1 MPSAVHR
8 RNYRGRHRAAKS
20 PTYGTPRLFATLL
33 AGSLLAPGALSL
45 ATTATAAA
53 QAPSFNYRAHV
64 QGYDS
69 DGRAIIHYNNKVN
82 DPDIEK
88 AVEHLNSTPG
98 LELVLKPGTGKGAIN
113 ISHGP
118 LGGGV
123 VGLGGWD
130 NGPFVKLDPNN
141 RNMERDDR
149 TEVAAHELLHSIGLD
164 HNDSGCSI
172 MASVVNR
179 CNSGPTPLSRNE
191 ISQLNSM
198 YQKGKPTDPADETTP
213 TDTDETEPT
222 GDTTQPGD
230 PGDWQDQP
238 DQDGWDDWQSQPG
251 QDPWGD
257 WQSQPDQDSW
267 GDWQSQPGQDP
278 WGDWQSQ
285 PDQDPWGDW
294 QSQPDQDPWGD
305 WQSQPDQDP
314 WSDWQSQPEQ
324 DSWGDWQSQPG
335 QDPWSDWQSQ
345 PEQDSWGDWQSQPEQ
360 DSWSDWQSQPE
371 QDTWNSWQR
380 QPKRDSWNSWP
391 SEPAQDTWDG
401 WFKAS

>member
-20 PTYGTPRLFATLL
+20 TTYGTPRLFATLL
-33 AGSLLAPGALSL
+33 AGSLLAPGALSV
-45 ATTATAAA
+45 ATSATAAA
-53 QAPSFNYRAHV
+53 QAPSFSYRAQI

-69 DGRAIIHYNNKVN
+69 DGRAIIHYNNRVN

-88 AVEHLNSTPG
+88 AVKHLNSTPG
-98 LELVLKPGTGKGAIN
+98 LELVLKPGTGRGAIN

-179 CNSGPTPLSRNE
+179 CNSGPTPLSQNE

-198 YQKGKPTDPADETTP
+198 YQRGKPNNPSDQTTP
-213 TDTDETEPT
+213 TNSDDQTEPT
-222 GDTTQPGD
+222 DDTTQAGD
-230 PGDWQDQP
+230 PG
-238 DQDGWDDWQSQPG
+238 
-251 QDPWGD
+251 
-257 WQSQPDQDSW
+257 
-267 GDWQSQPGQDP
+267 
-278 WGDWQSQ
+278 
-285 PDQDPWGDW
+285 
-294 QSQPDQDPWGD
+294 
-305 WQSQPDQDP
+305 
-314 WSDWQSQPEQ
+314 DWQSQPEQ
-324 DSWGDWQSQPG
+324 DSWGDWQSEPDQDAWGDWQGQPD
-335 QDPWSDWQSQ
+335 QDAWGDWQSQ
-345 PEQDSWGDWQSQPEQ
+345 PDQDAWGDWQSQPEQ
-360 DSWSDWQSQPE
+360 DAWDSWQSQPEQDAWGDWQSQPEQDAWDSWQSQPEQDTWDSWQRQPEQDFWGDWQSQPE
-371 QDTWNSWQR
+371 QDTLNSWQR
-380 QPKRDSWNSWP
+380 QPKRDAWGDWRGQP
-391 SEPAQDTWDG
+391 EQDTWDG